1 MSRRGPKGQPQRR
14 SGAGRG
20 LGRLATS
27 AVASA
32 GAQLA
37 WRGLTASP
45 PGGAARWTRTN
56 HRGEPVSL
64 LEGPAV
70 VLGATAA
77 LLVAPGT
84 PARVRAAGT
93 IALLG
98 AGAVGLAD
106 DLSGSGAAKGFA
118 GHLGALRRG
127 EVTTGA
133 IKVAGIGAT
142 GLVAAALAAPAAG
155 RRARAGRAGEA
166 GRGGRGGRGG
176 RASLLDVV
184 LGGALVAG
192 TANLLNLF
200 DLRPGRAVKVT
211 LALAPVVSGAGPAAG
226 LVAAATGSGAAML
239 PVDLGERAMLGD
251 CGANALG
258 ALLGTAAVAGRSR
271 TTRTLLLAGVVA
283 LTLASEKVS
292 FTKVIESTA
301 GLRQLDALGRRPR

>member
-1 MSRRGPKGQPQRR
+1 MSRRGSQGQRW
-14 SGAGRG
+14 SGVGRG

-27 AVASA
+27 AVAST
-32 GAQLA
+32 GTQLA

-142 GLVAAALAAPAAG
+142 GLVAAALAAPAAA
-155 RRARAGRAGEA
+155 RQARAGGP
-166 GRGGRGGRGG
+166 GG
-176 RASLLDVV
+176 ASLLDVV

>member
-1 MSRRGPKGQPQRR
+1 VTRPSQGPAPR
-14 SGAGRG
+14 SGVRRG
-20 LGRLATS
+20 LGTLVTS

-37 WRGLTASP
+37 WRGLTANP

-77 LLVAPGT
+77 VLVAPGT
-84 PARVRAAGT
+84 PGRVRAAGAV
-93 IALLG
+93 ALLG

-106 DLSGSGAAKGFA
+106 DLSGSAAAKGLA

-127 EVTTGA
+127 EITTGA
-133 IKVAGIGAT
+133 VKVAGIGAT
-142 GLVAAALAAPAAG
+142 GLVAAALAGGALDRQA
-155 RRARAGRAGEA
+155 
-166 GRGGRGGRGG
+166 RGGSAPRVG
-176 RASLLDVV
+176 LLDVA

-200 DLRPGRAVKVT
+200 DLRPGRAVKVVF
-211 LALAPVVSGAGPAAG
+211 ALAPVVSGAGPGAG
-226 LVAAATGSGAAML
+226 LRAAATGSGGAVL

-271 TTRTLLLAGVVA
+271 GTRALLLAGVVA